1 MTAKYIRVANLL
13 NAGKS
18 KAEVLKAL
26 KTTSVKFD
34 NLKHI
39 AKIRGLL
46 KPAASAKATPV
57 VGGQQVWPKPT
68 VDIRSA
74 IIYLRQA
81 QGKSPRFAKALAE
94 LALLTLLG
102 EDK

>member
-1 MTAKYIRVANLL
+1 MTAKPHWTQTPEGRKRLSRQMKKYRRKF
-13 NAGKS
+13 KS
-18 KAEVLKAL
+18 KLVPKQKGMEFKWV
-26 KTTSVKFD
+26 
-34 NLKHI
+34 
-39 AKIRGLL
+39 
-46 KPAASAKATPV
+46 PAASAKATPV

>member
-1 MTAKYIRVANLL
+1 MTKPHWTQTP
-13 NAGKS
+13 AGRKRLS
-18 KAEVLKAL
+18 KQMKA
-26 KTTSVKFD
+26 
-34 NLKHI
+34 HH
-39 AKIRGLL
+39 AGER
-46 KPAASAKATPV
+46 KPAASAKHS
-57 VGGQQVWPKPT
+57 GGIDVK
-68 VDIRSA
+68 SA